1 MSNEKKV
8 VVKARIQISLEVTLD
23 QPWDPNATGAQVY
36 QQARR
41 EGREAVEFMTKAH
54 HNVRVVG
61 DPLVTMI
68 LAEEKT
74 T

>member
-1 MSNEKKV
+1 MSNTKKV
-8 VVKARIQISLEVTLD
+8 AVKARIQVNLEVTLD

-41 EGREAVEFMTKAH
+41 EGREAVESMLKTH
-54 HNVRVVG
+54 HNMWIVG
-61 DPLVTMI
+61 EPLVTMV